1 MSKKEKTI
9 EIHENQKVING
20 VTVHQLTTKNNE
32 VIGEVKPD
40 GSKFIA
46 SLSSGEKFIVTKVEE
61 GMAILLR
68 EYHLHYNN

>member
-1 MSKKEKTI
+1 M
-9 EIHENQKVING
+9 NG
-20 VTVHQLTTKNNE
+20 VKVHQLTTKNDE
-32 VIGEVKPD
+32 VIGEVKPE

-46 SLSSGEKFIVTKVEE
+46 ALSSGEKFTVTRVEE

>member
-9 EIHENQKVING
+9 EIHENEKVING
-20 VTVHQLTTKNNE
+20 VKVHQLTTKNDE
-32 VIGEVKPD
+32 VIGEVKPE

-46 SLSSGEKFIVTKVEE
+46 ALSSGEKFTVTRVEE